1 MKKIFKKFL
10 LILGVTFLF
19 CSSISFVNAKTLV
32 RCKIL
37 LPKLLKDSF
46 IPKLLKERLGMCQ
59 ARLDSGKTNTNSE
72 INVLFPKTPGAVV
85 DTQLGLDAEYVGL
98 IDELSVSI
106 I

>member
-1 MKKIFKKFL
+1 MAQALFKGWFVDFDPVIDNAL
-10 LILGVTFLF
+10 L
-19 CSSISFVNAKTLV
+19 ADKA
-32 RCKIL
+32 
-37 LPKLLKDSF
+37 

-85 DTQLGLDAEYVGL
+85 VTQLGLDAEYVGL